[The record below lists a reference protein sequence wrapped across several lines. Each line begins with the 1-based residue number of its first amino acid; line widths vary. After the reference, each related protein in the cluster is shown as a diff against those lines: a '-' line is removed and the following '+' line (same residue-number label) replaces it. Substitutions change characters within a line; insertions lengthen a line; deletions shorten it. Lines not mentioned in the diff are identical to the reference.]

1 MPRTGGRFVHAEASG
16 TTWPDESLDAV
27 DLTDPETFAGTDL
40 SGYWRTL
47 RRERPVHRHPGAEG
61 RPGFW
66 VVSRYQ
72 DVMTVY
78 RDTRNYTSEK
88 GNVLVTLLAGGD
100 SAAGRMC
107 AVTDGARHR
116 QMRNA
121 LLKAFSPRAMEGVT
135 RRVRAN
141 TRRLVADAVRRGECD
156 FATEISENI
165 PISTISDLLG
175 VPHSDREFL
184 LSRTR
189 AALSSDTAGQSVPEA
204 WAARSDILLYFADLM
219 EQRRGHATDDVITV
233 LTNSLVDGK
242 PLTRDEV
249 VLNCYSLIL
258 GGEETSRLTMND
270 VVHMLAGDAGQWRRL
285 REGSVTLDSAAEE
298 ALRWASPTMHFGRTA
313 LNRVVLAGQEIQ
325 AGDIVTVWHSSANRD
340 ESVFTAPDTF
350 DLGRTP
356 NKHLTFG
363 YGPHFCL
370 GAHLARVEV
379 TALLDALRTCV
390 AEIEVTGEVQHFH
403 SNFLTGLSSLPVHFT
418 PDERGLDT
426 LSVPSVH
433 ERVEASHRAS
443 R

>member
-1 MPRTGGRFVHAEASG
+1 MHAEAPVS
-16 TTWPDESLDAV
+16 TRPDTGLDSV
-27 DLTDPETFAGTDL
+27 DLVAPGTFTGSDL
-40 SGYWRTL
+40 SAYWRRL
-47 RRERPVHRHPGAEG
+47 RRERPVHWHPEAEG

-66 VVSRYQ
+66 VVSRYE

-78 RDTRNYTSEK
+78 RDARNYTSER
-88 GNVLVTLLAGGD
+88 GNVLVTLLAGED

-121 LLKAFSPRAMEGVT
+121 LLKAFAPRAMAGVA
-135 RRVRAN
+135 RGIRAN
-141 TRRLVADAVRRGECD
+141 TRRLVADAVRRGTGD
-156 FATEISENI
+156 FAAEISEFI
-165 PISTISDLLG
+165 PILTISDLLG
-175 VPHSDREFL
+175 VPHGDREFL

-189 AALSSDTAGQSVPEA
+189 AALSSDTAGQSAQDA

-219 EQRRGHATDDVITV
+219 EQRRGRDTDDVITV
-233 LTNSLVDGK
+233 LTNTVVDGK
-242 PLTRDEV
+242 TMARDEV

-270 VVHMLAGDAGQWRRL
+270 VVHRLAHDKEQWRKL
-285 REGSVTLDSAAEE
+285 REGTVSLESACEE
-298 ALRWASPTMHFGRTA
+298 ALRWATPTMHFGRTA
-313 LNRVVLAGQEIQ
+313 VNRVELAGQVIE
-325 AGDIVTVWHSSANRD
+325 AGDIVTLWHSSANRD
-340 ESVFTAPDTF
+340 ESVFADPDTF

-390 AEIEVTGEVQHFH
+390 TDIEVVGETHRFH
-403 SNFLTGLSSLPVHFT
+403 SNFLTGFSSLPVRFT
-418 PDERGLDT
+418 PDEAGLAQTVAESTYETTEDGQ
-426 LSVPSVH
+426 H
-433 ERVEASHRAS
+433 AS
-443 R
+443 